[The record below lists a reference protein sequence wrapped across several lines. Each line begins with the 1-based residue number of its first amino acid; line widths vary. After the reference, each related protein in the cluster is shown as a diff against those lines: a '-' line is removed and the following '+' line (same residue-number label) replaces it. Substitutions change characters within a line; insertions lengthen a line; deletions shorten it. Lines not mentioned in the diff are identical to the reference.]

1 MKFSRIELR
10 DLAICWLALGFC
22 FSLQY
27 LIPNRDIPYSQ
38 SLARFAVYFGIALIG
53 IGTGFLFHELA
64 HKGVAQRFGYHAEFR
79 MWKMGLVIAVAA
91 ALLSFGK
98 FFFFAPG
105 AVYTSTYKKPDPH
118 EEGLISAAG
127 PATNIALAGLFYL
140 VASGNGYGELW
151 VAVGSFGCQIN
162 LWLAAF
168 NLIPFPPLDGVKIL
182 RWNRAAWTALA
193 VLSWGL
199 LALLMLGVIKL

>member
-1 MKFSRIELR
+1 MRFSRIELR

-27 LIPNRDIPYSQ
+27 LIPVREVPYTQ
-38 SLARFAVYFGIALIG
+38 SLARFAVYFGIALVG
-53 IGTGFLFHELA
+53 IGTGFLFHEVA

-79 MWKMGLVIAVAA
+79 MWRMGLIIAIAA
-91 ALLSFGK
+91 ALLSFGR

-105 AVYTSTYKKPDPH
+105 AVYTSTYKTPDPR

-127 PATNIALAGLFYL
+127 PLTNIALAGLFYL
-140 VASGNGYGELW
+140 LAAGSGDAGLW
-151 VAVGSFGCQIN
+151 KVLGSFGFQVN

-182 RWNRAAWTALA
+182 RWNRAAWMALA

-199 LALLMLGVIKL
+199 LALLMVGVIR

>member
-27 LIPNRDIPYSQ
+27 LIPSREIPYSK
-38 SLARFAVYFGIALIG
+38 SLAQFAVYFGVALIG

-79 MWKMGLVIAVAA
+79 MWKLGLIIAVASA
-91 ALLSFGK
+91 VLSFGR
-98 FFFFAPG
+98 FLFFAPG
-105 AVYTSTYKKPDPH
+105 AVYTSTYKKPDRK

-127 PATNIALAGLFYL
+127 PLTNIALAGLFYL
-140 VASGNGYGELW
+140 LAAGTGYGDIWSL
-151 VAVGSFGCQIN
+151 VGAFGFQVN

-182 RWNRAAWTALA
+182 RWNKAAWLALA
-193 VLSWGL
+193 VISWGL
-199 LALLMLGVIKL
+199 LALLMLGVIK

>member
-27 LIPNRDIPYSQ
+27 LIPSREIPYLQ
-38 SLARFAVYFGIALIG
+38 SLAQFAVYFGVALIG
-53 IGTGFLFHELA
+53 IGAGFVFHELA

-79 MWKMGLVIAVAA
+79 MWKMGLIIAVAA
-91 ALLSFGK
+91 ALLSFGR

-105 AVYTSTYKKPDPH
+105 AVYTSTHKTPDPN

-127 PATNIALAGLFYL
+127 PLTNIALAGLFYL
-140 VASGNGYGELW
+140 L
-151 VAVGSFGCQIN
+151 AVGTGYADIWSRVGTFGFQVN

-182 RWNRAAWTALA
+182 RWNKAAWLGLA
-193 VLSWGL
+193 MISWGL
-199 LALLMLGVIKL
+199 LALLMFEVIK

>member
-27 LIPNRDIPYSQ
+27 LIPNRAIPYSQ
-38 SLARFAVYFGIALIG
+38 SLAQFAVYFGIALIG

-105 AVYTSTYKKPDPH
+105 AVYTSTYKTPDPH

-140 VASGNGYGELW
+140 LASGNGYAEFW
-151 VAVGSFGCQIN
+151 AAVGSFGFQIN

-182 RWNRAAWTALA
+182 RWNKAAWAALA
-193 VLSWGL
+193 VISWGL
-199 LALLMLGVIKL
+199 LALLMLGVIK

>member
-1 MKFSRIELR
+1 MRFSRIELR

-27 LIPNRDIPYSQ
+27 LVPERDVPYQQ
-38 SLARFAVYFGIALIG
+38 SLARFAVYLGVALVG

-79 MWKMGLVIAVAA
+79 MWKLGLLIAVAA

-105 AVYTSTYKKPDPH
+105 AVYTSTYKTPRPG

-127 PATNIALAGLFYL
+127 PATNILLAGCFYL
-140 VASGNGYGELW
+140 L
-151 VAVGSFGCQIN
+151 AVGPDRADIWNVVGLFGFQVN
-162 LWLAAF
+162 LWQVAF
-168 NLIPFPPLDGVKIL
+168 NLVPFPPLDGVKIL
-182 RWNRAAWTALA
+182 RWNKAAWTAMA

-199 LALLMLGVIKL
+199 LALLMFGVIR